1 MRSPLQLDPR
11 FSWGLYSLFGVLFTT
26 GICWIVADRLKDPE
40 NGELWQ
46 GIAANMLMIHG
57 GAAMITL
64 VMLGA
69 LFPNHI
75 TRAWRAQRNRAAG
88 IGMLTINLMLV
99 ATAFGLYYLGS
110 ETFRP
115 WISDVHIAF
124 GILIPAAF
132 ALHIFIGRQSRSRP
146 RESTKPGSG
155 ARELSN
161 PGSAR
166 R

>member
-11 FSWGLYSLFGVLFTT
+11 FSWGLYGLFGVLFTT
-26 GICWIVADRLKDPE
+26 GICWIAADRLKDPE
-40 NGELWQ
+40 NGEFWQ
-46 GIAANMLMIHG
+46 GIAANVLMIHG
-57 GAAMITL
+57 GTAMIAL

-88 IGMLTINLMLV
+88 IGMLAINLILV

-110 ETFRP
+110 ESLRP

-124 GILIPAAF
+124 GISIPAAF

-146 RESTKPGSG
+146 GESTKSAGR
-155 ARELSN
+155 AQELSN